1 MSRHEIREQ
10 IFLIMFS
17 LTFHSDENM
26 RDLILRYLDETCEL
40 KVTDMERAEILRKTM
55 DIADKVS
62 ELDKKID
69 AVSESWKLSRMGK
82 AEAAILRIALYEMLY
97 DEDVPTKVAI
107 NEAVD
112 LAKEYG
118 SDESPKFINGVL
130 AKLVED

>member
-130 AKLVED
+130 AKLVEE